1 MAGEFT
7 MSLQVGA
14 QLTPGASP
22 LFETE
27 LLELTRLLR
36 RPLPELL
43 GGRAFPLV
51 GGEMSWR

>member
-1 MAGEFT
+1 MVGEFM
-7 MSLQVGA
+7 MSLQVGV
-14 QLTPGASP
+14 QPTPGASP

-51 GGEMSWR
+51 GTEMP